1 MRFTDIA
8 VICAY
13 FLLLPLVAI
22 MVSRRGKTPG
32 DFLSAS
38 HDLPWWAICLSLV
51 ATETSTLTFISI
63 PGIGYTS
70 GMVFLGLAGGYLIGR
85 LIVAIWFLPLYAQ
98 GQIRSAYQYL
108 GERFGPRLQCAASG
122 AFLVTRLLA
131 EGVRL
136 SAGLLPLTW
145 MLEHNGI
152 FLNHLLV
159 LTLIIAFTL
168 AYTVLGGLRAVVW
181 SDTIQL
187 CIYLFGAA
195 ACAFLLMHDL
205 PSDGWTLAWTAGK
218 MSPFHTL
225 HVRTLLSD
233 PFTPLAAL
241 VGGGILSVA
250 SHGSDQLMVQRL
262 LAARNLRDA
271 RYALV
276 GSAFVVAFLF
286 GLLSLVGVQ
295 LWITHQG
302 ASLTALGLHSPDEL
316 FPSYIVSGLPAGLG
330 GLLLAGVLSATMGSL
345 SSTLNA
351 MAGASLTDF
360 GPLPARLL
368 RRWGQSFGL
377 RESPLFAARLMT
389 LLWSVALVLAALWF
403 TQGDQSAVIL
413 GLTIAGWSYGPT
425 LGAFLFGMF
434 YPAARARDALVGFL
448 TSLAGMAATMTF
460 LQYAGYHLAFPW
472 LVPLGIAGMLIA
484 ARFSMLLSG
493 LSRQEFQSAHD
504 ARKDWGQ

>member
-1 MRFTDIA
+1 MRFADIA

-13 FLLLPLVAI
+13 FVLLPLVAI
-22 MVSRRGKTPG
+22 TVSRRGKTSG

-63 PGIGYTS
+63 PGIGYTT

-108 GERFGPRLQCAASG
+108 GERFGPGLQCAASG

-152 FLNHLLV
+152 SINHLAV
-159 LTLIIAFTL
+159 LGLIMAFTL

-195 ACAFLLMHDL
+195 TCAGLLMHGL
-205 PSDGWTLAWTAGK
+205 PSDGWRQAWAAGK
-218 MSPFHTL
+218 MAPFHAL
-225 HVRTLLSD
+225 HVSTLLSD

-241 VGGGILSVA
+241 VGGTILSVA

-262 LAARNLRDA
+262 LAARTLRDA

-295 LWITHQG
+295 LWITHHGQ
-302 ASLTALGLHSPDEL
+302 SLTELGLHSPDEL
-316 FPSYIVSGLPAGLG
+316 FPSYIVSRLPAGLG

-360 GPLPARLL
+360 GPLPERLL
-368 RRWGQSFGL
+368 KRWGRFCGF
-377 RESPLFAARLMT
+377 RESPLFVPRLTT
-389 LLWSVALVLAALWF
+389 LLWSIALVLVALWF
-403 TQGDQSAVIL
+403 AQGEQSAVIL

-425 LGAFLFGMF
+425 LGAFLFGML
-434 YPAARARDALVGFL
+434 YPDARPRDALMGFL
-448 TSLAGMAATMTF
+448 VSLAAMAAIMKF
-460 LQYAGYHLAFPW
+460 LQYPGYHIAFPW
-472 LVPLGIAGMLIA
+472 LVPLGIAGMLVA
-484 ARFSMLLSG
+484 ARFSMLLTDARRE
-493 LSRQEFQSAHD
+493 SRQSSYD
-504 ARKDWGQ
+504 TRKD

>member
-1 MRFTDIA
+1 MRFADIA

-13 FLLLPLVAI
+13 FVLLPLVAI
-22 MVSRRGKTPG
+22 TVSRRGKTSG

-63 PGIGYTS
+63 PGIGYTT

-108 GERFGPRLQCAASG
+108 GERFGPGLQCAASG

-152 FLNHLLV
+152 SINHLAV
-159 LTLIIAFTL
+159 LGLIMAFTL

-195 ACAFLLMHDL
+195 ACAGLLMHGL
-205 PSDGWTLAWTAGK
+205 PSDGWTQAWAAGK
-218 MSPFHTL
+218 MAPFHAL
-225 HVRTLLSD
+225 HVSTLLSD

-241 VGGGILSVA
+241 VGGAILSVA

-262 LAARNLRDA
+262 LAARTLRDA

-295 LWITHQG
+295 LWITHHGQ
-302 ASLTALGLHSPDEL
+302 SLTELGLHSPDEL

-360 GPLPARLL
+360 GPLPERLL
-368 RRWGQSFGL
+368 KRWGRFCGF
-377 RESPLFAARLMT
+377 RESPLFAPRFTT
-389 LLWSVALVLAALWF
+389 LLWSIALVLVALWF
-403 TQGDQSAVIL
+403 AQGEQSAVIL

-425 LGAFLFGMF
+425 LGAFLFGML
-434 YPAARARDALVGFL
+434 YPDARPRDALTGFL
-448 TSLAGMAATMTF
+448 VSLAAMAAIMKF
-460 LQYAGYHLAFPW
+460 LQYSGYHIAFPW
-472 LVPLGIAGMLIA
+472 LVPLGIAGMLMA
-484 ARFSMLLSG
+484 ARFSMLLTG
-493 LSRQEFQSAHD
+493 ARRENRQSAYD
-504 ARKDWGQ
+504 ARKD

>member
-1 MRFTDIA
+1 M
-8 VICAY
+8 
-13 FLLLPLVAI
+13 
-22 MVSRRGKTPG
+22 MSGRRKTSG

-63 PGIGYTS
+63 PGIGYTT
-70 GMVFLGLAGGYLIGR
+70 GIVFLGLAAGYLIGR

-98 GQIRSAYQYL
+98 GQIKSAYQYL
-108 GERFGPRLQCAASG
+108 GERFGPELQCAASG
-122 AFLVTRLLA
+122 AFLITRLLA

-152 FLNHLLV
+152 SINHLAV
-159 LTLIIAFTL
+159 LSLIMAFTL
-168 AYTVLGGLRAVVW
+168 TYTVLGGLRAVIW
-181 SDTIQL
+181 SDSIQL

-195 ACAFLLMHDL
+195 ACTYLLMHRL
-205 PSDGWTLAWTAGK
+205 PSEGWKLAWTAGK
-218 MSPFHTL
+218 MSPFHAL
-225 HVRTLLSD
+225 HVGTLISD

-262 LAARNLRDA
+262 LAARNIRDA

-276 GSAFVVAFLF
+276 GSAFVVALLF

-295 LWITHQG
+295 LWITHKG
-302 ASLTALGLHSPDEL
+302 ASLATIGLLSPDEL

-351 MAGASLTDF
+351 MSGAALTDF
-360 GPLPARLL
+360 GPLPERLL
-368 RRWGQSFGL
+368 KRWGRTCGF
-377 RESPLFAARLMT
+377 RDSPLFAPRIMT
-389 LLWSVALVLAALWF
+389 LLWSSVLILVALWF
-403 TQGDQSAVIL
+403 TQGQQSAVIL

-425 LGAFLFGMF
+425 LGAFLFGIL
-434 YPAARARDALVGFL
+434 YPSARTRDALAGFL
-448 TSLAGMAATMTF
+448 VSLAVMAAIMKF
-460 LQYAGYHLAFPW
+460 LQYAGYHVAFPW
-472 LVPLGIAGMLIA
+472 LVPLGMAGMLIA
-484 ARFSMLLSG
+484 ARFSMLLTRTPR
-493 LSRQEFQSAHD
+493 LEPPSAHTT
-504 ARKDWGQ
+504 RKD